1 MEDIKIISY
10 IVFSFIV
17 VVGMVNFIMWLIKKI
32 IKTEKEYF
40 CENCGY
46 SEEVGSEKQAGR
58 TVERAR
64 ACSHDVED

>member
-10 IVFSFIV
+10 IVFSFLIIV
-17 VVGMVNFIMWLIKKI
+17 GGVNLIMWLIKKI
-32 IKTEKEYF
+32 KKTEQEYF

-46 SEEVGSEKQAGR
+46 SEEVESEKQAGR

-64 ACSHDVED
+64 ACSHDGKG